1 MGTLAGYDGYVY
13 VAAQD
18 AVSFT
23 EEATTDEGDGLT
35 FAIDDGDKRYWDD
48 AVTVTVE
55 RDSGGGWGT
64 VSASEYEIQHV
75 GGKVIFGSDQTGNS
89 VRVTGEYLPVSAA
102 VHGTGWS
109 AEASREILEVTEFQ
123 SGWKTKIPGMMD
135 ATAEFERWYP
145 DGGSEFMEQ
154 IAAGAKVVLVLYP
167 SFATADSSRFEGFA
181 VINGDSVSTA
191 VDSVVDESISF
202 DVSGEL
208 YRV

>member
-1 MGTLAGYDGYVY
+1 MATLAGYDAYVY

-18 AVSFT
+18 AVAFT
-23 EEATTDEGDGLT
+23 DEATTDAGDGLT
-35 FAIDDGDKRYWDD
+35 FVIDDDTKRYWDD

-55 RDSGGGWGT
+55 RDTGGGYGVVAAT
-64 VSASEYEIQHV
+64 EYEIQHV
-75 GGKVIFGSDQTGNS
+75 GGKVIFADDQTGNDIQ
-89 VRVTGEYLPVSAA
+89 VTGEYLPVSAA

-109 AEASREILEVTEFQ
+109 ADVNRDILDVTEFQ
-123 SGWKTKIPGMMD
+123 SGWKTKLAGLMD

-154 IAAGAKVVLVLYP
+154 IAAGAKVVVVLYP
-167 SFATADSSRFEGFA
+167 GFATVDSSRFEGYGL
-181 VINGDSVSTA
+181 INSDSVSTA

-202 DVSGEL
+202 DISGEL